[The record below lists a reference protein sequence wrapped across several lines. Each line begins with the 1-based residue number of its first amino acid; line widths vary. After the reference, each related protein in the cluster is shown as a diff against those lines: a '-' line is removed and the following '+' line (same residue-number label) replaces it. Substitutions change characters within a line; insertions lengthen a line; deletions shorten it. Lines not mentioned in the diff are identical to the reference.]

1 MDKHAA
7 TTGKNADL
15 MGDDIVGIILS
26 EEVLSS
32 SSKTRPTGDKLRRFI
47 HH

>member
-7 TTGKNADL
+7 TMVRNAEL
-15 MGDDIVGIILS
+15 MGNDIVGIFLS

-32 SSKTRPTGDKLRRFI
+32 SSKTKLIGDKLRRFI